1 MIFKN
6 EIVHDINNKNY
17 GEKEKKSLLLDS
29 KSSWKIRENVH
40 CKSV

>member
-17 GEKEKKSLLLDS
+17 GEKEKKSLLLLYTGS
-29 KSSWKIRENVH
+29 AKE
-40 CKSV
+40 